1 MELSGR
7 AEGWG
12 EVRTERSEAGMP
24 PGVVP
29 QVEFGFGAVFTPIRT
44 TILRA
49 ADNEPLSVNDLLASA
64 AGQIWVADVMSGSLK
79 VFSQDGW
86 PLRTL
91 GRFATGLRRPGSL
104 TALHGRWIAA
114 LDGHVPAIVI
124 MDESGQ
130 VVRRF
135 PLPELERP
143 LQICNLD
150 DRWLAVVGRGWGPGS
165 GKLVH
170 LYTPDGEHVESLFGE
185 PHDPAAAGRPFV
197 AAAGRAI
204 YLAHSHTDSF
214 AIYDVEACAVLAF
227 PRLSVGLGRRVDEA
241 SGFTGKLRGLFAT
254 ACGSLLALY
263 KPEIEDQDY
272 LYDLYDL
279 DGAPIAAGLRTPE
292 RVVGVEGPLYYS
304 VRASGNGDMRL
315 RVWKLR
321 FQPRASRPD
330 PDPADGQRP
339 CES

>member
-1 MELSGR
+1 MRS
-7 AEGWG
+7 
-12 EVRTERSEAGMP
+12 ERSEARTP
-24 PGVVP
+24 PGVDP
-29 QVEFGFGAVFTPIRT
+29 QVEFDFGAVFTPIRT
-44 TILRA
+44 TVLR
-49 ADNEPLSVNDLLASA
+49 SVDDERLGVSDLLASA
-64 AGQIWVADVMSGSLK
+64 AGQIWVVDVMSASLK
-79 VFSQDGW
+79 VYSQDGW

-114 LDGHVPAIVI
+114 LDGHVPAVVI

-143 LQICNLD
+143 LQICNLG
-150 DRWLAVVGRGWGPGS
+150 DRWLAVVGRGWGSGS

-241 SGFTGKLRGLFAT
+241 TGFTGKLRGLFAT

-263 KPEIEDQDY
+263 KPEVDDQDF

-279 DGAPIAAGLRTPE
+279 SGAPIAAGLRTPE

-304 VRASGNGDMRL
+304 VRASRNGDTRL

-321 FQPRASRPD
+321 FQPNGTDSAAVPR
-330 PDPADGQRP
+330 DGEP
-339 CES
+339 ICES